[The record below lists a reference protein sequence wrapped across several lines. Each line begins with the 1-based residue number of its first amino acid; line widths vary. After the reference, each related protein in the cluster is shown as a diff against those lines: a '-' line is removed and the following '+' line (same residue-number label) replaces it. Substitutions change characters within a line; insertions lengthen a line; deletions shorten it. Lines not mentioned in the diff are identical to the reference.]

1 MQSEGVEGMLQRR
14 AGTKAWGMKEQVTE
28 ATEYCGKAG
37 TLGMGWRDKT
47 GESEP
52 QQTRQVSCC
61 HVKFTLT

>member
-1 MQSEGVEGMLQRR
+1 MQSEGVEGMLQRT

-28 ATEYCGKAG
+28 ATKYCGKAG

-52 QQTRQVSCC
+52 QQAR
-61 HVKFTLT
+61 